1 MGFTTVV
8 QYTYALS
15 SLKFI
20 VSSSCENIKIKTGM
34 LYSGGL
40 NGSSVCAGVV
50 LVNPICPQKHGKK
63 KKKKKSYRYIR
74 CFTKKKMVV
83 SQGLHEKNNL
93 RCLNQ

>member
-63 KKKKKSYRYIR
+63 KKKVIG
-74 CFTKKKMVV
+74 TLDV
-83 SQGLHEKNNL
+83 SLKRRWL
-93 RCLNQ
+93 SAKDYMKRTI

>member
-50 LVNPICPQKHGKK
+50 LVNPICPQKRGKK
-63 KKKKKSYRYIR
+63 KKKVIG
-74 CFTKKKMVV
+74 TLDV
-83 SQGLHEKNNL
+83 SLKRRWL
-93 RCLNQ
+93 SAKDYMKRTI